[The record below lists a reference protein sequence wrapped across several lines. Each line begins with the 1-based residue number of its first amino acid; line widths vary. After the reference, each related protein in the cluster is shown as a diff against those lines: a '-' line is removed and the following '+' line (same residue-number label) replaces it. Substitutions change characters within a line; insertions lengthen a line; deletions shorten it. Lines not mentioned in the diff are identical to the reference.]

1 MADITSKLILSKSL
15 ALIEKTKR
23 RVSQIARIISEDLDT
38 RRNAAFP
45 AADPIRGA

>member
-1 MADITSKLILSKSL
+1 MSQQAGQVKIENRSL
-15 ALIEKTKR
+15 K
-23 RVSQIARIISEDLDT
+23 IARIISEDLDT

>member
-1 MADITSKLILSKSL
+1 MLAPFIT
-15 ALIEKTKR
+15 
-23 RVSQIARIISEDLDT
+23 RIISEDLDT

>member
-1 MADITSKLILSKSL
+1 LQWPDDDIET
-15 ALIEKTKR
+15 
-23 RVSQIARIISEDLDT
+23 ARIISEDLDT